1 MFASAVY
8 LFRYNSGLFAVEY

>member
-8 LFRYNSGLFAVEY
+8 SFAVLCS